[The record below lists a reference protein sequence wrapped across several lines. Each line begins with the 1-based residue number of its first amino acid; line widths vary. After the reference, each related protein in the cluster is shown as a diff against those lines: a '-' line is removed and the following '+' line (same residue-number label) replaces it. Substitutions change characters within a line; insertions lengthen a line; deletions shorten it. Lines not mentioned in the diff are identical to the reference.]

1 MPTTI
6 LDDVLLALEETAA
19 ENFHND
25 RCGLLLAAHNRL
37 VCLAEEA
44 KDAAWLQDRP
54 PVKSVLLN
62 AAQLKKFMETP
73 VRFPTEIDNREDP
86 EE

>member
-19 ENFHND
+19 ESKPE
-25 RCGLLLAAHNRL
+25 RAALLLAAHNEIVRSHQ
-37 VCLAEEA
+37 
-44 KDAAWLQDRP
+44 KDQEDILRHQMAPGAR
-54 PVKSVLLN
+54 
-62 AAQLKKFMETP
+62 AAQP
-73 VRFPTEIDNREDP
+73 RQRRPTYAEIDNREDP